1 MPEYR
6 GEVIARNSKWLSLPM
21 LPITC
26 EANPEAALQ
35 RRTIDLSSLINLL
48 KPRNGGADSLARKP
62 QIHLP
67 PY

>member
-6 GEVIARNSKWLSLPM
+6 GEVITRNSKWLSLRT

-35 RRTIDLSSLINLL
+35 RHTTDVSSLINLL

-62 QIHLP
+62 QIYPP